1 MKTSSEQPMETS
13 DALQTSH
20 HRSSFRIFWVLLAIL
35 VLVIVGVL
43 SGLVPRWHQQQ
54 QLYAEVQSKGLPGVS
69 VVHAKPAS
77 GSSRPV
83 LPAEVKPWME
93 APIYARI
100 SGYLKQRFVDIGD
113 HVQAGQLLAVIDTP
127 EQALELAKARAQ
139 LEQAEAALGISRITA
154 ARWAELLQVNGV
166 SEQDAAEKQ
175 ADFKL
180 KTALRDSVREDVRR
194 LEQIQSFTHIMAP
207 FSGTITQR
215 NIDAGDLIVANG
227 GKELFHLAQTT
238 KLRVLVQVPQQMAAG
253 VAIGQ
258 SAELTLPGQSA
269 RKFPA
274 KVIRT
279 AGAIQPDSRTLPVEL
294 ELDNSKG
301 EILAGSY
308 AELRLGEM
316 KIDNALSLPANT
328 LLFRPEGVHVGV
340 VESDG
345 KVVLRKVKLGR
356 DFGQSVEILSG
367 VQPEDRVIVNPPD
380 SLSTGALV
388 SVMPEK
394 QPEKPSEKQPGK
406 QNENQSGKQTE
417 KTS

>member
-1 MKTSSEQPMETS
+1 METS

-20 HRSSFRIFWVLLAIL
+20 RHPSFRILWVLLSIL

-43 SGLVPRWHQQQ
+43 SGLVPRWHHQQ
-54 QLYAEVQSKGLPGVS
+54 QLYAEVQSKGLPRVS

-83 LPAEVKPWME
+83 LPAEVKPWVE

-113 HVQAGQLLAVIDTP
+113 HVQAGQLLAVIDAP
-127 EQALELAKARAQ
+127 EQALELTKARAQ
-139 LEQAEAALGISRITA
+139 LEQAEAALGISRVTA

-180 KTALRDSVREDVRR
+180 KTAQRDSVMEDVRR
-194 LEQIQSFTHIMAP
+194 LEQIQAFTRITAP

-238 KLRVLVQVPQQMAAG
+238 KLRVLVQVPQQMTKG
-253 VAIGQ
+253 VEIGQ
-258 SAELTLPGQSA
+258 HAELTIPGQSG

-279 AGAIQPDSRTLPVEL
+279 AGVILPDSRTLPVEL
-294 ELDNSKG
+294 ELDNTKG

-308 AELRLGEM
+308 AELRLSEM
-316 KIDNALSLPANT
+316 KTGNVLSLPANA
-328 LLFRPEGVHVGV
+328 LLFRPEGPHVGV
-340 VESDG
+340 VENDG
-345 KVVLRKVKLGR
+345 KVVLRKVQIGR
-356 DFGQSVEILSG
+356 DFGQSMEILSG
-367 VQPEDRVIVNPPD
+367 VKPEDRVIVNPPD

-388 SVMPEK
+388 SVTSENQPEKHPEK
-394 QPEKPSEKQPGK
+394 QADKQPR
-406 QNENQSGKQTE
+406 QQPER
-417 KTS
+417 TS